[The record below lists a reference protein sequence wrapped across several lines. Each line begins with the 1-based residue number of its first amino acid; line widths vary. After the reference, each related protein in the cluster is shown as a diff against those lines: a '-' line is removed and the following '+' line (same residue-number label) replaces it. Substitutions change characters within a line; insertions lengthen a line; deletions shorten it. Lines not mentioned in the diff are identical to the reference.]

1 MSRCYKI
8 TNDDAKK
15 CVFEGYDYFVYKKI
29 LCIENFNT
37 KLKRSYI
44 KTEFTRTYNRK
55 IKKCF
60 LLTF

>member
-1 MSRCYKI
+1 MMMQKR
-8 TNDDAKK
+8 
-15 CVFEGYDYFVYKKI
+15 VFLRVLTIFVYKKI
-29 LCIENFNT
+29 LCIENVNT

-44 KTEFTRTYNRK
+44 KTEFTRTHNRK

>member
-1 MSRCYKI
+1 MMMQKR
-8 TNDDAKK
+8 
-15 CVFEGYDYFVYKKI
+15 VFLRVMTIFVYKKI
-29 LCIENFNT
+29 LCIENFNK

-44 KTEFTRTYNRK
+44 KTEFTRIYNRK